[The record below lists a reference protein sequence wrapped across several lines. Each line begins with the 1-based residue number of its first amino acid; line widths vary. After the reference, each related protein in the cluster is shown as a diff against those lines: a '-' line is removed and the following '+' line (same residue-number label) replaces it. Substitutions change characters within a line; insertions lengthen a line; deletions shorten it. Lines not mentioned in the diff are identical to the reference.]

1 MKEAS
6 SAAATRNLDKR
17 SGAGKPVE
25 GLARRSKLTLQKAN
39 DMQVTQTLSEGL
51 KQEFKVV
58 LPADALAAKL
68 DSQLVEMRAKAQI
81 KGFRPGKAPL
91 SHLKKLYGKSLM
103 SEVLQEAVNEANRKI
118 VDDNKLR
125 VAAEPKLDFPGGQ
138 EEVEKAL
145 QAAGD
150 FSFVVTFET
159 LPNFELGSFDDIS
172 LERPIAPVTDE
183 DIEKSVQALA
193 ERIREYEPKAEGA
206 KAEKN
211 DKLTIDF
218 TGKLDGE
225 PFEGGTGGDVDLV
238 LGSNSFI
245 PGFEDQLEGAA
256 ASDQRI
262 VKVRFPDDYSVKNLA
277 GKEAEFDVTVKSVEA
292 PKASEIDDEFAKK
305 YGFESLDDLKKAVRG
320 NLEADFDKASRD
332 KFKRALLD
340 ALDARY
346 KFDLPASLVENE
358 FEGIWREYEAEQ
370 KRAGQTGSD
379 ADKSEDEIRV
389 EYRAI
394 AERRVRLGLVLA
406 EIGQK
411 AGVTVEEKD
420 LTDAVVERAR
430 QFPGQEKEVWE
441 FYRKNEQA
449 LASLRAPIYEE
460 RVVAH
465 LAGIVKVADKTVTRE
480 ELFADDEETPSAAA

>member
-1 MKEAS
+1 
-6 SAAATRNLDKR
+6 
-17 SGAGKPVE
+17 
-25 GLARRSKLTLQKAN
+25 
-39 DMQVTQTLSEGL
+39 MQVTQTLSEGL

-58 LPADALAAKL
+58 LPAGDLAAKL
-68 DSQLVEMRAKAQI
+68 ETQLAEMRAKAQI
-81 KGFRPGKAPL
+81 KGFRPGKAPI

-125 VAAEPKLDFPGGQ
+125 IAAEPKLDFPGGQ
-138 EEVEKAL
+138 DEVEKAL
-145 QAAGD
+145 EAAGD

-159 LPNFELGSFDDIS
+159 LPSFELGSFDDIS

-183 DIEKSVQALA
+183 DIEKSIQALVD
-193 ERIREYEPKAEGA
+193 RVREYEPKPEGA
-206 KAEKN
+206 KAEKG

-218 TGKLDGE
+218 TGKLDGVA
-225 PFEGGTGGDVDLV
+225 FEGGTGGDVDLV
-238 LGSNSFI
+238 LGSGSFI
-245 PGFEDQLEGAA
+245 PGFEDLLDGAA
-256 ASDQRI
+256 AGEQRL
-262 VKVRFPDDYSVKNLA
+262 VKVRFPDEYSAKNLA
-277 GKEAEFDVTVKSVEA
+277 GKDAEFDVTVKALEA
-292 PKASEIDDEFAKK
+292 PKAAEIDDEFAKK
-305 YGFESLDDLKKAVRG
+305 YGFDSLDALKTAVRG
-320 NLEADFDKASRD
+320 NLEADFEKASRD

-346 KFDLPASLVENE
+346 KFDLPSSLVENE
-358 FEGIWREYEAEQ
+358 FAGIWREYEAERQ
-370 KRAGQTGSD
+370 RAGQAETE
-379 ADKSEDEIRV
+379 ANKNEDETRA

-411 AGVTVEEKD
+411 AGVTVEDKD

-430 QFPGQEKEVWE
+430 QFPGQEKEVWD
-441 FYRKNEQA
+441 FYRKNENA

-465 LAGIVKVADKTVTRE
+465 LAGIIGVSEKIVTRE
-480 ELFADDEETPSAAA
+480 ELFAEEDEEKPSAAA